1 MASKKKYNFII
12 GIAVAFL
19 LPLFSWLLFRNIS
32 KGVVKIPKHYGID
45 YVDTVKGK
53 DGKLQYDTLYRPVSD
68 ISLTNQLG
76 KAVDLN
82 RDLRGKILVI
92 NFIDTKG
99 SDVSNKMMGNLHLL
113 QQSYETKGNL
123 DWLQFVSITVDPVK
137 DNALALRNYADKFGV
152 NHDHWWLL
160 TGDSAAIY
168 QYAHKELALDMQPLD
183 KEAQE
188 PFNKVVL
195 VDTFRHIRGYFN
207 AVDTLEL
214 RRLADDVSIL
224 TMEKLKK
231 K

>member
-19 LPLFSWLLFRNIS
+19 LPLFSWFLFKNLS
-32 KGVVKIPKHYGID
+32 KGVVKIPGHYGMD
-45 YVDTVKGK
+45 YVDTFKDK
-53 DGKLQYDTLYRPVSD
+53 DGKLQYDTVYRAMPG

-76 KAVDLN
+76 NTVDLN

-99 SDVSNKMMGNLHLL
+99 SAVSNTMMGNLHLL
-113 QQSYETKGNL
+113 QQSYEAKGNL
-123 DWLQFVSITVDPVK
+123 DWLQFVSITVDPAK
-137 DNALALRNYADKFGV
+137 DNVLALRNYADKFGV

-168 QYAHKELALDMQPLD
+168 QYAQKDLSLKLNSLNQET
-183 KEAQE
+183 EE

-214 RRLADDVSIL
+214 QRLADDISIL